1 MVEQNFELERR
12 CGLLIATV
20 EPAGFTYEDKFAG
33 VAIKEFDTCLR
44 LGMERV
50 GSRQRFGRDAL
61 ARSFGEV
68 ACYAD
73 EVEAHMGTNLA
84 GCIGITYPAL
94 ARAVGAAFGMAT
106 APAPKDSYGLIDLVF
121 NLRNAREHARPS
133 EKPWQYARPILL
145 YMSKQ
150 QLHAFSAK

>member
-20 EPAGFTYEDKFAG
+20 EPAGFSYEDKSAG
-33 VAIKEFDTCLR
+33 VVIKEFDTCLR

-50 GSRQRFGRDAL
+50 SGPQQFGRDVL
-61 ARSFGEV
+61 ACSFGEV
-68 ACYAD
+68 ARYAD
-73 EVEAHMGTNLA
+73 EVETHMGTNLA

-94 ARAVGAAFGMAT
+94 ARAVGVVFGIAT
-106 APAPKDSYGLIDLVF
+106 APAPKDSYGLIDLIF
-121 NLRNAREHARPS
+121 NLRNAREHARPG
-133 EKPWQYARPILL
+133 EKPWQYARPIFVC
-145 YMSKQ
+145 MSRQ